1 MSKKLVAYF
10 SASGVTTQLAKTL
23 AQAVN
28 GDLYE
33 IKPEQPYTAAALL
46 WQAVKTVIFMRRI
59 RSVGRKCE
67 LC

>member
-10 SASGVTTQLAKTL
+10 SASGVTAQLAKTL

-33 IKPEQPYTAAALL
+33 IKPEQPYTAADL
-46 WQAVKTVIFMRRI
+46 
-59 RSVGRKCE
+59 E
-67 LC
+67 LA